1 MAIGAVL
8 GVASGV
14 ASMFGGR
21 PDNSAQIGAQAY
33 QNTLSRRKT
42 QIMNDYRSSA
52 YERTVQQ
59 VYKQFD
65 ENYADAD
72 EIVKAEEYLT
82 AFSDAIGKNQ
92 IKWSDNLSATFMR
105 LARPIL
111 NILKGKGFSKMEFKN
126 GRDVYDFI
134 KDYQANIKKGKVSK
148 RGQAAQARAVV
159 AAGEAGVSGLSVQAL
174 MDDYIRQQAGQ
185 VAALTSQDKLYA
197 LRHGLNLQQLG
208 MASEQEIL
216 GLSKPINKP
225 SALGLALNVGSS
237 ALSGYST
244 YKTLQLASNPA
255 YIGTGM
261 GTSSYMPDTDQYT
274 LPVRGPL
281 AIRGR

>member
-1 MAIGAVL
+1 MCVPLAAVGAIAGAATAGLSFVGQRQQARAQMAL
-8 GVASGV
+8 QS
-14 ASMFGGR
+14 
-21 PDNSAQIGAQAY
+21 Q
-33 QNTLSRRKT
+33 
-42 QIMNDYRSSA
+42 
-52 YERTVQQ
+52 
-59 VYKQFD
+59 
-65 ENYADAD
+65 
-72 EIVKAEEYLT
+72 
-82 AFSDAIGKNQ
+82 Q
-92 IKWSDNLSATFMR
+92 IKAAQQKLGFQRTA
-105 LARPIL
+105 AIL
-111 NILKGKGFSKMEFKN
+111 E
-126 GRDVYDFI
+126 RQQQE
-134 KDYQANIKKGKVSK
+134 QAIAQEKGKVAA
-148 RGQAAQARAVV
+148 RGEAIAARARVS
-159 AAGEAGVSGLSVQAL
+159 AGEAGVSGLSVQAL

-274 LPVRGPL
+274 LPARGPL

>member
-1 MAIGAVL
+1 MCFPAIGVALGATAGTAAATNLGIAATSAAL
-8 GVASGV
+8 GVVSSG
-14 ASMFGGR
+14 MQFMGQR
-21 PDNSAQIGAQAY
+21 QQA
-33 QNTLSRRKT
+33 K
-42 QIMNDYRSSA
+42 
-52 YERTVQQ
+52 QQ
-59 VYKQFD
+59 
-65 ENYADAD
+65 
-72 EIVKAEEYLT
+72 AEFQRQSI
-82 AFSDAIGKNQ
+82 A
-92 IKWSDNLSATFMR
+92 
-105 LARPIL
+105 
-111 NILKGKGFSKMEFKN
+111 
-126 GRDVYDFI
+126 
-134 KDYQANIKKGKVSK
+134 
-148 RGQAAQARAVV
+148 AAQKKAQMQASAALLERQQQEKSVAQEKGRAAKAGEAIVSRAGV

-197 LRHGLNLQQLG
+197 LRHGLNLQQLS

-255 YIGTGM
+255 YIKTGM

-274 LPVRGPL
+274 LPARGPL
-281 AIRGR
+281 AIGGR

>member
-1 MAIGAVL
+1 MCFPAIGVALGATAGTAAATNLGIAATSAALGVVSSGMQFMGQRQQAKQQAEFQRQSIAAAQKKAQMQASAAVL
-8 GVASGV
+8 ERQQQEKSVAQEK
-14 ASMFGGR
+14 GR
-21 PDNSAQIGAQAY
+21 AAKAGEAIV
-33 QNTLSRRKT
+33 SR
-42 QIMNDYRSSA
+42 A
-52 YERTVQQ
+52 
-59 VYKQFD
+59 
-65 ENYADAD
+65 
-72 EIVKAEEYLT
+72 
-82 AFSDAIGKNQ
+82 G
-92 IKWSDNLSATFMR
+92 
-105 LARPIL
+105 
-111 NILKGKGFSKMEFKN
+111 
-126 GRDVYDFI
+126 
-134 KDYQANIKKGKVSK
+134 
-148 RGQAAQARAVV
+148 V

-255 YIGTGM
+255 YIKTGM

-274 LPVRGPL
+274 LPARGPL
-281 AIRGR
+281 AIRER